1 MLIQLNAVLRLLAI
15 SSLVLLT
22 ACSRS
27 NDVVYPQ
34 EFKEVAETKCADI
47 VVDERPLADW
57 LNDQLLTNISLRSG
71 SSDSSAS
78 GISLTP
84 PFSVSSLSYSSE
96 VNVYTNTVQVFASRE
111 LAGSSPF
118 IESLRVTLTAGSGST
133 AINESIPYNTWSS
146 EVYLTEGETKLVVSV
161 DAELNLGNVYIDC
174 VPSEQQLA
182 DIAAVGRT
190 YKVSVNRDGAGLQS
204 YVGEIQ
210 LREGATKLPFVLGES
225 ALDASDALGT
235 SVAIYGDTLV
245 VGVPGD
251 DNGDST
257 YFGATSVNDSN
268 REEILDSLNED
279 NTLTDSGA
287 AYVFERSADSAWVLV
302 NILKADYPDAGDR
315 FGHSVSVYGD
325 FIAVSA
331 LYEDS
336 ASIGVNGSENN
347 NLAPDSGA
355 VYLYRQQGSAWAKDA
370 YIKPS
375 RVISGNSGFYNG
387 FGRSVL
393 LDEQTLFVSS
403 PDRDLS
409 GQGADAGAVDVY
421 EADDDGWSF
430 ASTVSSPY
438 AREGDRFGRSI
449 SVSGNYLLVG
459 APGDDSNFKKVL
471 NSDRLFEISEVVED
485 DSFFTTS
492 DSGAAHLFKKVAP
505 SWVQVGYFKASN
517 SDVGDAFGSAVD
529 FGRYIAIGA
538 PGEDGSSAVFNKN
551 MGSNDLANS
560 GAVYHYIF
568 NSGSNK
574 AALVDYI
581 KSNAPQQG
589 ASFGSKIRSDGGL
602 SIISSVNELVADEAS
617 KGQVYV
623 LENAPSGVS
632 IKKVWGIVDENTSLT
647 ELAGAAIDISNGI
660 IAIGAPGFANNI
672 LEPATPIPGTPMPEP
687 PLLLGAGIVLTV
699 E

>member
-1 MLIQLNAVLRLLAI
+1 MPIQLNAVLRLLAI
-15 SSLVLLT
+15 SSLVLLA

-27 NDVVYPQ
+27 NNVAYPE
-34 EFKEVAETKCADI
+34 EFKEVAEKKCDDI
-47 VVDERPLADW
+47 FVDEQPLADW

-84 PFSVSSLSYSSE
+84 PFSASGLSYSSE
-96 VNVYTNTVQVFASRE
+96 VNIYSNTVQVFAARE
-111 LAGSSPF
+111 LAGSSSF
-118 IESLRVTLTAGSGST
+118 FERLKVTLTAGSGST

-146 EVYLTEGETKLVVSV
+146 EVYLKEGETKLVVSV
-161 DAELNLGNVYIDC
+161 EADLNLGNVYIDC

-182 DIAAVGRT
+182 DIDAVGRT
-190 YKVSVNRDGAGLQS
+190 YRLSVNRDATGLQS

-210 LREGATKLPFVLGES
+210 LREGATKLPFVLEQN
-225 ALDASDALGT
+225 ALDAGDALGT
-235 SVAIYGDTLV
+235 SVAIYGDILV

-251 DNGDST
+251 DNGDSA
-257 YFGATSVNDSN
+257 YFGSTSVNDAN
-268 REEILDSLNED
+268 REETLDSLNDD

-287 AYVFERSADSAWVLV
+287 AYVFERSAGSGWVLV
-302 NILKADYPDAGDR
+302 NILKADYPDTGDR
-315 FGHSVSVYGD
+315 FGHSVSVYAD

-331 LYEDS
+331 LYDDS
-336 ASIGVNGSENN
+336 ASIGVNGNENN
-347 NLAPDSGA
+347 SLAQDSGA
-355 VYLYRQQGSAWAKDA
+355 VYIYRRQGSAWAKDA

-375 RVISGNSGFYNG
+375 NVISGNAGFYNG

-393 LDEQTLFVSS
+393 LDEQALFVSS

-409 GQGADAGAVDVY
+409 GQGIDVGAVDVY

-438 AREGDRFGRSI
+438 ARGGDRFGRSI
-449 SVSGNYLLVG
+449 SVSGDYLLVG

-471 NSDRLFEISEVVED
+471 NSDRLFEIAEVVED

-492 DSGAAHLFKKVAP
+492 NSGAAHLFKRVNP
-505 SWVQVGYFKASN
+505 SWAQVGFFKAAN
-517 SDVGDAFGSAVD
+517 ADVGDAFGSAID
-529 FGRYIAIGA
+529 FGRFIAIGA
-538 PGEDGSSAVFNKN
+538 PGEDGASAVFNKN
-551 MGSNDLANS
+551 MDSNDLSNS

-568 NSGSNK
+568 NSNQNK

-581 KSNAPQQG
+581 KSNSPQKG

-602 SIISSVNELVADEAS
+602 SIISSVNELVAGEAS

-623 LENAPSGVS
+623 LENDPSGVS

-672 LEPATPIPGTPMPEP
+672 VEPSTPIPGTPMPDP
-687 PLLLGAGIVLTV
+687 PFLLGAGIVLTV